1 MRVPRVTLLAASI
14 FSANASERR
23 LVETEYTRDS
33 HATVDHQR
41 TPNAE
46 RRTPNAERRT
56 PNAKRQTPNAK
67 RQTHGLLPGVLH
79 SSLIPNSCR
88 IASRFAACSVLH
100 GPVSST
106 NQWRAI
112 AARPMSVF
120 AQRAF
125 SWS

>member
-46 RRTPNAERRT
+46 RRTPNAKRR
-56 PNAKRQTPNAK
+56 
-67 RQTHGLLPGVLH
+67 THGLLPGVLH

>member
-41 TPNAE
+41 TPNAK
-46 RRTPNAERRT
+46 RQT